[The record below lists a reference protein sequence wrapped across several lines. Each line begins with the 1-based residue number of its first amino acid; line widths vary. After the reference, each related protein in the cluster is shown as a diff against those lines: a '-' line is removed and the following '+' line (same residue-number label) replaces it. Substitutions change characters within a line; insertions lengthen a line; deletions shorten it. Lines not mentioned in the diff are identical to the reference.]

1 MSRRAAAVIPPE
13 ARIGMSRTEA
23 AEYIGVSTTLFDQM
37 VEDGRMPRPK
47 EIGTRRVWSRPAVE
61 SAFANLPDAAG
72 SASLPGPKVVW
83 AQTRA

>member
-1 MSRRAAAVIPPE
+1 MSRSAVIPPE
-13 ARIGMSRTEA
+13 ARLGLSRAEA

-47 EIGTRRVWSRPAVE
+47 EIGARRVWSRPALE
-61 SAFANLPDAAG
+61 LAFANLPEPGG
-72 SASLPGPKVVW
+72 SANLPGEPKVVW